1 MLHPIRPLPSNSFF
15 FPSKTKEVSEE
26 VNKKIKSAAIA
37 FYYFQF
43 LLFSPGYCYF
53 FRFPFLDLRFLGS
66 LEVKNLPP
74 IFGLFLSQTAA
85 LFIRYIFKNP
95 ARYCFCFYGCLYLN
109 FCWRA
114 DIIKLIQVLFFE
126 AFYFLL
132 LVKSELDWRLGY
144 FHKFFMMNNKV
155 KFWSSLY
162 FKLQCLNYDFDKKN
176 RFSFKEK
183 CC

>member
-74 IFGLFLSQTAA
+74 IFGLFLSIVFAFMVAYT
-85 LFIRYIFKNP
+85 LIFVDVP
-95 ARYCFCFYGCLYLN
+95 T
-109 FCWRA
+109 
-114 DIIKLIQVLFFE
+114 
-126 AFYFLL
+126 
-132 LVKSELDWRLGY
+132 
-144 FHKFFMMNNKV
+144 
-155 KFWSSLY
+155 
-162 FKLQCLNYDFDKKN
+162 
-176 RFSFKEK
+176 
-183 CC
+183 